1 MRIFRIEREKYLAQ
15 TLQGLGAARASAFRW
30 NSMYTPMVYA
40 SSSRA
45 LALLE
50 VAVHLN
56 INSEL
61 PSDRFY
67 VEIEVPDQ
75 LLIESLDRHE
85 LPAGW
90 DARPPLMVSQQ
101 LGDAFVRRATAAV
114 LRVPS
119 CIVPAEYNFLI
130 NPAHPDAR
138 LITVV
143 GSERVIFDRR
153 LL

>member
-67 VEIEVPDQ
+67 IEIEVPDQ
-75 LLIESLDRHE
+75 LAIEFLDRHA

-119 CIVPAEYNFLI
+119 CIVPAEYNYLI

-138 LITVV
+138 LITLV
-143 GSERVIFDRR
+143 GSEQVNFDRR

>member
-1 MRIFRIEREKYLAQ
+1 MRIFRIEREKYLPQ

-30 NSMYTPMVYA
+30 NSLYTPMVYA

-67 VEIEVPDQ
+67 VEMEVPNE
-75 LLIESLDRHE
+75 LTIETLERHE

-90 DARPPLMVSQQ
+90 DARPPLLLSQQ

-119 CIVPAEYNFLI
+119 CIVPAEYNYLI
-130 NPAHPDAR
+130 NPVHPDAR
-138 LITVV
+138 LITVLS
-143 GSERVIFDRR
+143 SERINFDQR

>member
-138 LITVV
+138 LMTVL
-143 GSERVIFDRR
+143 GSERVNFDKR

>member
-1 MRIFRIEREKYLAQ
+1 MRIFRIEREKYLPQ
-15 TLQGLGAARASAFRW
+15 TLQGLGAARALAFRW
-30 NSMYTPMVYA
+30 NSLYTPMVYA

-67 VEIEVPDQ
+67 VEIDVPDQ
-75 LLIESLDRHE
+75 LTIETLNRHE
-85 LPAGW
+85 LPTGW
-90 DARPPLMVSQQ
+90 DARPPLMLSQQ
-101 LGDAFVRRATAAV
+101 LGDALVRRATAAV

-119 CIVPAEYNFLI
+119 CIVPAEYNYLI

-138 LITVV
+138 LITVLS
-143 GSERVIFDRR
+143 SERINFDQR

>member
-1 MRIFRIEREKYLAQ
+1 MRIFRIEREKYLPQ

-30 NSMYTPMVYA
+30 NSIYTPMVYA

-61 PSDRFY
+61 PTDRLY
-67 VEIEVPDQ
+67 VEIDVPDE
-75 LLIESLDRHE
+75 LVIETLERHQ

-90 DARPPLMVSQQ
+90 DARPPLAISQQ
-101 LGDAFVRRATAAV
+101 LGDAFVRRAAAAV

-119 CIVPAEYNFLI
+119 CIVPAEYNYLI
-130 NPAHPDAR
+130 NPLHPDAR
-138 LITVV
+138 QIAVVHSEPVVFDARLI
-143 GSERVIFDRR
+143 
-153 LL
+153 